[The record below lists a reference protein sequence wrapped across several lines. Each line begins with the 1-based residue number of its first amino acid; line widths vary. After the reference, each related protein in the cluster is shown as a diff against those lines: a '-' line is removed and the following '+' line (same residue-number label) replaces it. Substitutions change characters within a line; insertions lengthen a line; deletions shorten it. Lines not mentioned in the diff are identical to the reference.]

1 MKPAAKRRA
10 EKNFDVGRSR
20 EMKTVTVLGS
30 TGSVGQTTLGL
41 LASAPD
47 RFRVVALTG
56 GGNWRLLAEQAALFT
71 PAFIALADP
80 RHIEDLKGALSGLPI
95 EIAAGPGALL
105 EAARR
110 SADWVMAGIVGIAG
124 LPPTMEAVR
133 RGATVAFANKEC
145 LVSAG
150 AVMLDEV
157 ARAGATLLPA
167 DSEHNAIFQVFE
179 ERNRERID
187 RIILTASGGPFRE
200 LDLASMAVKSP
211 AEALAHPN
219 WDMGRKIS
227 IDSATMMNK
236 GLEIIEAHHLFDLP
250 EDRIDVL
257 VHPQSIVHSL
267 VSYHDGSVLAQ
278 LGTPDMATP
287 IANVLAWPDRMAVS
301 GERLNLSEI
310 SNLTF
315 QAPDPERFPALRL
328 AREALRM
335 GGGAPLIMNAANEIA
350 VEEFLGGRIGFLD
363 IARIVETMLEA
374 EPLPAPETIDQ
385 VLEFDGEARR
395 ATRALIA
402 GPSFIPHND
411 GKDAIAFAAA
421 SL

>member
-1 MKPAAKRRA
+1 MAGGAVA
-10 EKNFDVGRSR
+10 

-41 LASAPD
+41 FASAPG

-56 GGNWRLLAEQAALFT
+56 GANWRLLAEQATQFKPEFVA
-71 PAFIALADP
+71 IAEP
-80 RHIEDLKGALSGLPI
+80 RHLKQLEAALSGLST
-95 EIAAGPGALL
+95 EVAAGPEALL

-110 SADWVMAGIVGIAG
+110 SAEWVMAGIVGVAG

-150 AVMLDEV
+150 SVMLDEV

-200 LDLASMAVKSP
+200 LDLAGMAGKSP
-211 AEALAHPN
+211 EEALAHPN

-287 IANVLAWPDRMAVS
+287 IANVLAWPDRMAVA
-301 GERLNLSEI
+301 GKRLDLSEI
-310 SNLTF
+310 SRLTF

-328 AREALRM
+328 AREALRA
-335 GGGAPLIMNAANEIA
+335 GGGAPLVMNAANEIA
-350 VEEFLGGRIGFLD
+350 VEEFLAGRIGFLD
-363 IARIVETMLEA
+363 IARIVEAMLEA
-374 EPLPAPETIDQ
+374 APVPVPETIDQ
-385 VLEFDGEARR
+385 VLEFDAEARR
-395 ATRALIA
+395 ATRAWVA
-402 GPSFIPHND
+402 GRSFIPDNE

>member
-1 MKPAAKRRA
+1 
-10 EKNFDVGRSR
+10 
-20 EMKTVTVLGS
+20 MKTVTVLGS

-41 LASAPD
+41 FASAPD

-56 GGNWRLLAEQAALFT
+56 GGNWRLLAQQAKQ
-71 PAFIALADP
+71 FIPEFVAIAEP
-80 RHIEDLKGALSGLPI
+80 RHLKDLEAALSGVPT
-95 EIAAGPGALL
+95 EVAAGAEALL

-110 SADWVMAGIVGIAG
+110 SAEWVMAGIVGVAG

-150 AVMLDEV
+150 AVMLEEV

-179 ERNRERID
+179 ERNREGID

-200 LDLASMAVKSP
+200 LDLAGMAGKSP

-257 VHPQSIVHSL
+257 IHPQSIVHSL

-287 IANVLAWPDRMAVS
+287 IANVLAWPDRMEVA
-301 GERLNLSEI
+301 GKRLDLSEI
-310 SNLTF
+310 SKLTF
-315 QAPDPERFPALRL
+315 QEPDPERFPALRL
-328 AREALRM
+328 AREALRA
-335 GGGAPLIMNAANEIA
+335 GGGAPLVMNAANEVA
-350 VEEFLGGRIGFLD
+350 VEEFLAGRIGFLD
-363 IARIVETMLEA
+363 IARIVEAMLEVG
-374 EPLPAPETIDQ
+374 PVPAPETIDQ
-385 VLEFDGEARR
+385 VLEFDAETRR
-395 ATRALIA
+395 ATGAFVA
-402 GPSFIPHND
+402 GPSFIPD
-411 GKDAIAFAAA
+411 GEGKDAIAFAAA